1 MSQPLALIFPGQG
14 SQQLGML
21 RELAER
27 YSVVGT
33 TFEEASD
40 ALGYD
45 LWKVVQEGPEEARGA
60 APRIPRPAPGGRG
73 PALMC
78 VRTSL

>member
-40 ALGYD
+40 IHIS
-45 LWKVVQEGPEEARGA
+45 A
-60 APRIPRPAPGGRG
+60 AHSVCLFVADIRFGCSSERQIN
-73 PALMC
+73 
-78 VRTSL
+78 